1 MPVERQNPAGSDEAY
16 QSFPSKG
23 LHPLIRNN
31 SFDSMISPVMNLFQ
45 MIDFKNR
52 IFEMGQF

>member
-45 MIDFKNR
+45 MIDFKNK
-52 IFEMGQF
+52 